1 MMSTTEYLFLYSEEN
16 AGHFMYPKQVSIQ
29 LVSWTESPV
38 AKTTETGRDCA
49 LSVLRWHSSH
59 CPHFKKPLFHRA
71 RVLPALASS
80 ISGLTTLFCT
90 WHSAL
95 SHACLSEPPCAD
107 FCTGCSAGR
116 RHASRLIFL
125 SWVPSMVSSFISLL
139 STLLKSG
146 LAPFKH
152 SPQDSMSCD

>member
-29 LVSWTESPV
+29 LVTWIELPV
-38 AKTTETGRDCA
+38 AVKTTETGRDCA

-59 CPHFKKPLFHRA
+59 CPYFKNPLFHIA
-71 RVLPALASS
+71 RVLHALVSS
-80 ISGLTTLFCT
+80 ISGLYLAF
-90 WHSAL
+90 
-95 SHACLSEPPCAD
+95 SHACLLSEPPCAD
-107 FCTGCSAGR
+107 FRTGCSACR
-116 RHASRLIFL
+116 CHASRLIFL
-125 SWVPSMVSSFISLL
+125 SWVPSQISSFNSFL
-139 STLLKSG
+139 STLLKSE